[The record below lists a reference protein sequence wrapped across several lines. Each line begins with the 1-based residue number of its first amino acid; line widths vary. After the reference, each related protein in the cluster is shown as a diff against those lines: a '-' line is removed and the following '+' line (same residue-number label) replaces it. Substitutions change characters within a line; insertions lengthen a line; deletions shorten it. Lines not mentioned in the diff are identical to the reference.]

1 MGKTYN
7 RKNVYRLIVFLNVR
21 ENRRG
26 QSRIDNPET
35 QSANIG
41 YQNGDNILYILKN
54 LRNQ

>member
-1 MGKTYN
+1 VGKTYN